1 MTVRSMVVERFGQ
14 PLVPADRPEPV
25 PGPGEVVIRVLVCGL
40 CRTDL
45 KIVDGRMPFSARQVL
60 PHVPGHEVVGEVA
73 ARGPGT
79 ALPVGQR
86 VVVFN
91 YWGCGRCPHCLAGE
105 ENLCDALRGWVGFT
119 TPGGLQEYLTV
130 PEGYLLPLP
139 PNVTDPQ
146 GAAMSCAL
154 GTGYRAV
161 VTRGAVRA
169 GETVVVIGTGGVG
182 LHALQFARAAGA
194 RTVAVDVGQAQL
206 AAARQVGADLA
217 VRPEEASG
225 VSREVTGGRG
235 ADLVVDCV
243 GSGASTA
250 LAVGLVRK
258 GGRMVLVGYTT
269 DEAHQPTIPT
279 DQIVLREVSI
289 IGSRYL
295 TRPELARAIDLV
307 GRGLVRPVISEV
319 LELAE
324 VNTALQRIREGRAA
338 GRVVVRVAG
347 AA

>member
-1 MTVRSMVVERFGQ
+1 MVVERFGQ
-14 PLVPADRPEPV
+14 PLVPAHRPEPT

-45 KIVDGRMPFSARQVL
+45 KIVDGQMPFSARQAL
-60 PHVPGHEVVGEVA
+60 PHVPGHEVVGEITA
-73 ARGPGT
+73 LGPGSS
-79 ALPVGQR
+79 LPLGQR

-91 YWGCGRCPHCLAGE
+91 YWGCGRCPHCVAGE

-130 PEGYLLPLP
+130 PEDYLLALP
-139 PNVTDPQ
+139 PNVPDPE

-154 GTGYRAV
+154 GTGYHAV
-161 VTRGAVRA
+161 VTRGTVRA
-169 GETVVVIGTGGVG
+169 GETVIVIGTGGVG

-194 RTVAVDVGQAQL
+194 RTMAVDIGDAQL

-217 VRPEEASG
+217 VRPEDAPAMSAEF
-225 VSREVTGGRG
+225 TGGRG

-250 LAVGLVRK
+250 QAVGLARK
-258 GGRMVLVGYTT
+258 GGRVVQVGYTT
-269 DEAHQPTIPT
+269 AEAHQPVIPT

-319 LELAE
+319 LELAQ
-324 VNTALQRIREGRAA
+324 VNVALQRIRAGRAA
-338 GRVVVRVAG
+338 GRIVLRVSG